1 MEETMSEPT
10 AEAVPSRIPWPPFL
24 IAGTLGFGFL
34 LDRVT
39 SLALPDS
46 PAITLAGGTLI
57 VLAIINDM
65 WCFALFIAARTTVM
79 PNRAVTRM
87 ITTGPYR
94 FSRNPIYVSHVVLTG
109 AIGLIAHSPF
119 VLLLLPVLVLAFA
132 RLSILPEERYLE
144 RHFGDDFRAYAARTR
159 RWL

>member
-1 MEETMSEPT
+1 MSEPA

-24 IAGTLGFGFL
+24 IAGTLGLGFL

-39 SLALPDS
+39 GLALPDS
-46 PAITLAGGTLI
+46 PAITLAGGALI
-57 VLAIINDM
+57 VLAIINDV
-65 WCFALFIAARTTVM
+65 WCFALFNAARTTVM

-87 ITTGPYR
+87 VTTGPYQ

-109 AIGLIAHSPF
+109 GIGLIAQSPF
-119 VLLLLPVLVLAFA
+119 VPLLLPALVLAFA

-144 RHFGDDFRAYAARTR
+144 RHFGDDFRAYAAHTR

>member
-1 MEETMSEPT
+1 MSEPT

-24 IAGTLGFGFL
+24 IAGTLGLGFL

-39 SLALPDS
+39 GLALPSS
-46 PAITLAGGTLI
+46 PTITFIGGVLI
-57 VLAIINDM
+57 VLALINDA
-65 WCFALFIAARTTVM
+65 WCFALFISARTTVM

-87 ITTGPYR
+87 VTSGPYR

-109 AIGLIAHSPF
+109 GIALIAQSPF
-119 VLLLLPVLVLAFA
+119 VLLLLPALVLAFA

-144 RHFGDDFRAYAARTR
+144 RRFGDDFRAYAAHTR